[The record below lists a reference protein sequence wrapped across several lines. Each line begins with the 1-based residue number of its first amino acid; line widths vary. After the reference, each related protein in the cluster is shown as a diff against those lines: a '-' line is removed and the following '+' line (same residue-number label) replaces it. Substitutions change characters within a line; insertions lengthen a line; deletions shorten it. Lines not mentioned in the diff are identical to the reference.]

1 MNYYRIESSPTA
13 FYSAVFDAYADKEA
27 YLTSECV
34 LQASFCDQVR
44 SLPSSPEKA
53 LRVKN
58 KLLRVDK
65 ESIFEIERLLRHKRT
80 DREQLAFLYVRE
92 IVKAKAP
99 VRGNFSNPVYAEV
112 AYSLQQISYEID
124 HLKGFLR
131 FTENEQG
138 VLYAPYESDHDL
150 IDLILPHFERRIGDT
165 PFILHDKRRNRLAIW
180 NGYCHT
186 FAILEEDAT
195 FVPSEEEREW
205 QSLWKSYYAHV
216 NIPLRKNERQMRA
229 HMPVRYWK
237 YLPEKH

>member
-1 MNYYRIESSPTA
+1 MNYYLIQSSPAA
-13 FYSAVFDAYADKEA
+13 FYSAVFDVYADKEA
-27 YLTSECV
+27 YLTSESI
-34 LQASFCDQVR
+34 LQVSFCDHTF
-44 SLPSSPEKA
+44 SLSPSFEKA
-53 LRVKN
+53 GRVKN

-80 DREQLAFLYVRE
+80 DREQLALSYVRE

-99 VRGNFSNPVYAEV
+99 VRGNFSNPVCAEV
-112 AYSLQQISYEID
+112 AYSLQQIAYEID

-150 IDLILPHFERRIGDT
+150 IDLILPHFERRIGST
-165 PFILHDKRRNRLAIW
+165 PFILHDKGRNKLAIW
-180 NGYCHT
+180 NGSRHT
-186 FAILEEDAT
+186 FATLEQDAS